1 MKGQQMNDP
10 TEAIRRQRLVEINLV
25 PGSRE
30 ALEAEHGQ
38 VWDTTQLGQDFE
50 AIGFMAPLIV
60 VRRRSD
66 VVKGS
71 LEFQHSPRFYFN
83 WQPHNK

>member
-1 MKGQQMNDP
+1 MNDP

-30 ALEAEHGQ
+30 ALEAAHGQ
-38 VWDTTQLGQDFE
+38 VWDTDQLVQDFQ
-50 AIGFMAPLIV
+50 AIGFMAPLVV

-66 VVKGS
+66 GVKGS

-83 WQPHNK
+83 WQPHDK